1 MMFLAAVF
9 VGSLVGLVLIWLV
22 DRGE

>member
-22 DRGE
+22 DRGK